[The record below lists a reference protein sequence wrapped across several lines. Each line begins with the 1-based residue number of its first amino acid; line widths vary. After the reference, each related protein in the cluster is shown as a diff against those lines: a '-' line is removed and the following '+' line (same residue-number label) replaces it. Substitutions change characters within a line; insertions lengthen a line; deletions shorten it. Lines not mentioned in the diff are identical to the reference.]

1 LNAHCGRRGVAFKKS
16 SGRQS
21 GVEQMWSGALAPF
34 RGQSASRQLF
44 AIANFAI
51 ANNGEDKE
59 NVNGF
64 NSNGP
69 IQ

>member
-1 LNAHCGRRGVAFKKS
+1 
-16 SGRQS
+16 
-21 GVEQMWSGALAPF
+21 MWSGALAPF

-51 ANNGEDKE
+51 ANFTIANNGEDKE